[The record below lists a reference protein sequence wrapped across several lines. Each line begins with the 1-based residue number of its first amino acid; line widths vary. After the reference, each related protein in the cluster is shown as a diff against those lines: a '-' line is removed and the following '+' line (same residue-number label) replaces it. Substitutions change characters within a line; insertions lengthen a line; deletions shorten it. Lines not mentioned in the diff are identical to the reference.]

1 MNQVPGSNP
10 NRPAQGST
18 RADRG
23 QPDADDVGQANRVLL
38 RKLVV
43 VAAGMFAF
51 GFALVPIY
59 KKICETTGIYSLA
72 QADTVRNTQIDE
84 SRLLTIEFDANTRGL
99 PWEFRPLQK
108 SVRAHPGELIQVL
121 YEVRNTSG
129 TTMLGQAVPSYGP
142 QAAGQYV
149 KKVECFCFARQQLKA
164 NETRQMPVQFV
175 VDPQLPPGVSTITL
189 SYTFFELPGGKTT
202 GDS

>member
-1 MNQVPGSNP
+1 VKPTP
-10 NRPAQGST
+10 PIAV
-18 RADRG
+18 AH
-23 QPDADDVGQANRVLL
+23 ANRRLL

-59 KKICETTGIYSLA
+59 RKICETTGIYNLDGPDA
-72 QADTVRNTQIDE
+72 VANTQIDE

-108 SVRAHPGELIQVL
+108 SVRAHPGEMIQVL
-121 YEVRNTSG
+121 YEVRNTSDAPV
-129 TTMLGQAVPSYGP
+129 LGQAIPSYGP
-142 QAAGQYV
+142 QAAAQYL
-149 KKVECFCFARQQLKA
+149 KKIECFCFARQELQG

-175 VDPQLPPGVSTITL
+175 VDPQLPREVTVITL
-189 SYTFFELPGGKTT
+189 SYTFFQLGQGAGPGA
-202 GDS
+202 S

>member
-1 MNQVPGSNP
+1 VKPTP
-10 NRPAQGST
+10 PIAV
-18 RADRG
+18 AH
-23 QPDADDVGQANRVLL
+23 ANRRLL

-59 KKICETTGIYSLA
+59 RKICETTGIYNLDGPDA
-72 QADTVRNTQIDE
+72 VANTQIDE

-108 SVRAHPGELIQVL
+108 SVRAHPGEMIQVL
-121 YEVRNTSG
+121 YEVRNTSDAPV
-129 TTMLGQAVPSYGP
+129 LGQAIPSYGP
-142 QAAGQYV
+142 QAAAQYL
-149 KKVECFCFARQQLKA
+149 KKIECFCFARQQLQA

-175 VDPQLPPGVSTITL
+175 VDPQLPRNVTVITL
-189 SYTFFELPGGKTT
+189 SYTFFQLAQGAGS
-202 GDS
+202 GAS

>member
-1 MNQVPGSNP
+1 MKRALGPGPHPGTS
-10 NRPAQGST
+10 
-18 RADRG
+18 
-23 QPDADDVGQANRVLL
+23 DASEVAQANRVLL
-38 RKLVV
+38 RKLMV

-59 KKICETTGIYSLA
+59 KQICEATGLYSLA
-72 QADTVRNTQIDE
+72 QADTVRNTQVDE

-121 YEVRNTSG
+121 YEVHNTSA

-149 KKVECFCFARQQLKA
+149 KKIECFCFTRQELKA
-164 NETRQMPVQFV
+164 NETRRMPVQFV

-189 SYTFFELPGGKTT
+189 SYTFFELPGGKTS

>member
-1 MNQVPGSNP
+1 MSQ
-10 NRPAQGST
+10 PARSGQGEA
-18 RADRG
+18 RARATTG
-23 QPDADDVGQANRVLL
+23 ASLTHANRVLL
-38 RKLVV
+38 HKLLV

-59 KKICETTGIYSLA
+59 KKICESAGLYNLA
-72 QADTVRNTQIDE
+72 QADEVGNTQIDRN
-84 SRLLTIEFDANTRGL
+84 RLLTIEFDGNTRGL

-121 YEVRNTSG
+121 YEVRNTG
-129 TTMLGQAVPSYGP
+129 PTTTLGQAVPSYGP

-149 KKVECFCFARQQLKA
+149 KKIECFCFSRQELKA
-164 NETRQMPVQFV
+164 NESRHMPVQFV

-189 SYTFFELPGGKTT
+189 SYTFFELPGVSSAGRSA
-202 GDS
+202 GEG

>member
-1 MNQVPGSNP
+1 MN
-10 NRPAQGST
+10 A
-18 RADRG
+18 A
-23 QPDADDVGQANRVLL
+23 QANRRLL

-59 KKICETTGIYSLA
+59 KKICETAGIYNLGSPDA
-72 QADTVRNTQIDE
+72 VRGTQVDE

-108 SVRAHPGELIQVL
+108 TIQAHPGQMVQVVF
-121 YEVRNTSG
+121 EVRNLTSAE
-129 TTMLGQAVPSYGP
+129 MLGQAIPSYGP
-142 QAAGQYV
+142 EVAARDL
-149 KKVECFCFARQQLKA
+149 KKFECFCFQRQELKP

-175 VDPQLPPGVSTITL
+175 VDPQLPRDVNVITM
-189 SYTFFELPGGKTT
+189 SYTFFELPGGKAPDQ
-202 GDS
+202 G

>member
-1 MNQVPGSNP
+1 MTKAQHPGCG
-10 NRPAQGST
+10 PALASEAAPGVQ
-18 RADRG
+18 R
-23 QPDADDVGQANRVLL
+23 ANRLLL
-38 RKLVV
+38 RKLLV

-59 KKICETTGIYSLA
+59 KKICESAGLYDLA
-72 QADTVRNTQIDE
+72 RADEVGNTQVDR

-108 SVRAHPGELIQVL
+108 SVRAHPGELIQVH
-121 YEVRNTSG
+121 YEVRNTSDA
-129 TTMLGQAVPSYGP
+129 TILGQAIPSYGP

-149 KKVECFCFARQQLKA
+149 KKIECFCFARQELKA
-164 NETRQMPVQFV
+164 NETRRMPVQFV

-189 SYTFFELPGGKTT
+189 SYTFFEMPGVNSAGA
-202 GDS
+202 S